1 MENNNGKEIVV
12 DGKVEETS
20 TKIER
25 GSMGRFVDNLMKDA
39 EKGGI
44 KIIGQKED
52 GSNGKERPAE
62 SAKEKLD
69 YSIFKNIDDED
80 YKRIDDYLKTTKIEN
95 PTIRHKLASDLDDI
109 KKNQRL
115 VSERSR
121 RIEELEKSGIKEVE
135 VDKKYGELINGLK
148 SDFFGTYEKVQKEH
162 KLPDITT
169 IAKQITTGDTLQA
182 RVAQYQ
188 KDVLAPD
195 IEKRHNLPEGTF
207 VFDATEAW
215 QSGTPSYDFR
225 TKTADK
231 ENELRSSWQNKEK
244 EVANSA
250 SEMIKI
256 RNEQIKELKD
266 SYFPVTMQDDGS
278 DAYKQEVIEK
288 DKRYTDMLAKL
299 DAVYNSMKEGKA
311 LSTSENPF
319 IFKNVFRGL
328 FYDDLSKIDIQRAI
342 QKVHDEYAKYGL
354 RLPRNASFPDDVTRM
369 KGESPDRESVTFKV
383 GDTKF
388 SPQNRFLNRVAKDL
402 NK

>member
-1 MENNNGKEIVV
+1 MENNNGKDIVV
-12 DGKVEETS
+12 DEVKVEETS

-44 KIIGQKED
+44 KIVGQKDD
-52 GSNGKERPAE
+52 GSSDKPVEPVKSE
-62 SAKEKLD
+62 EKYD
-69 YSIFKNIDDED
+69 YTIFKNIDDED
-80 YKRIDDYLKTTKIEN
+80 YKKIDAHLQKHKVSN
-95 PTIRHKLASDLDDI
+95 PAIRHKLASDLDDI

-115 VSERSR
+115 VSERTK
-121 RIEELEKSGIKEVE
+121 RIEELEKAGTKEVE
-135 VDKKYGELINGLK
+135 VDKKFGETINGLK
-148 SDFFGTYEKVQKEH
+148 SDFFGTYEKLQKEY

-169 IAKQITTGDTLQA
+169 IAKQIATGDTLQA

-188 KDVLAPD
+188 KDVLTPE

-207 VFDATEAW
+207 VFDAGEAW
-215 QSGTPSYDFR
+215 QSGTPSYEFR

-244 EVANSA
+244 EIANSA

-266 SYFPVTMQDDGS
+266 LYFPVTMQDDGS

-288 DKRYTDMLAKL
+288 DKRYTDMLSKL
-299 DAVYNSMKEGKA
+299 DSVYNSMKEGKA
-311 LSTSENPF
+311 LSASENPF

-369 KGESPDRESVTFKV
+369 KGESPDGESATFKV

-388 SPQNRFLNRVAKDL
+388 SPQNRFLNRVAKEL
-402 NK
+402 K